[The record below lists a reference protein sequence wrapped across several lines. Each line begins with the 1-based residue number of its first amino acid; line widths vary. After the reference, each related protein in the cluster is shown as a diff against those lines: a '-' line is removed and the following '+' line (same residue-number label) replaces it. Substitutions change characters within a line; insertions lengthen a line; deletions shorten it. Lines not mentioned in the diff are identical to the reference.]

1 MAKVDHKLSEKSQ
14 LSGRFLYDDTNN
26 PTGGAT
32 VGFPGYNTSQV
43 NGYRN
48 FLVSETHIFAPT
60 VTNEASRGL
69 AVTGAYTWSKLIE
82 FSSYNAANNQNFSD
96 GGSTNG
102 FSNIRPEAWR
112 SNRKISTND
121 IPHRFVASYIYASLR
136 NFSST
141 LALL

>member
-69 AVTGAYTWSKLIE
+69 AVTGAYTWSKLIDNGSHI
-82 FSSYNAANNQNFSD
+82 FGVGGTNAQAMSAVPSIF
-96 GGSTNG
+96 GGLG
-102 FSNIRPEAWR
+102 RGQHWR
-112 SNRKISTND
+112 QSGSPGLQSERTQK
-121 IPHRFVASYIYASLR
+121 
-136 NFSST
+136 
-141 LALL
+141 